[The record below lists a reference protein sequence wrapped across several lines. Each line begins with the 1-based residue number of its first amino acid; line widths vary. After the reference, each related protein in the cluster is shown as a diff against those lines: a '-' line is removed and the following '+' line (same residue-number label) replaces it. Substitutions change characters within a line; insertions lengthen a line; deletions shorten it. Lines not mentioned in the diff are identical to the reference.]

1 MKRHSFLA
9 LILCALFVVVGTGC
23 SSQNSG
29 TQSGAAQK
37 TTKSAQLANPVKTYD
52 SLAKAEKAA
61 GFKFTVPEG
70 VNLDGA
76 DYAQYYWS
84 TINEDLI
91 EVRYGGEGDEV
102 CYMRKA
108 GIGKGDKAGE
118 VTDISGDYN
127 VYDKVKEV
135 DITLED
141 GREATVTLKG
151 QKNILPRPLAA
162 ERCQRQWHLELR
174 HRCPGHGRTGPPG
187 TGEDGGVRPRL

>member
-1 MKRHSFLA
+1 MKRNSFLA
-9 LILCALFVVVGTGC
+9 LLLCALFLVVGTGC

-29 TQSGAAQK
+29 TQNGAAQK

-70 VNLDGA
+70 VNVNGA

-84 TINEDLI
+84 TINNDLI

-108 GIGKGDKAGE
+108 GVSKGDKAGE
-118 VTDISGDYN
+118 DSLNVFAKIKLTPRKGMSLDEALSHMVDLPVDFIWQETGRAVQHYN
-127 VYDKVKEV
+127 KLRIEITAEEIAKLAGVQLVK
-135 DITLED
+135 D
-141 GREATVTLKG
+141 
-151 QKNILPRPLAA
+151 
-162 ERCQRQWHLELR
+162 
-174 HRCPGHGRTGPPG
+174 
-187 TGEDGGVRPRL
+187 